1 MGYLD
6 KSTITVDAILT
17 NRGRE
22 LLADRVAG
30 NFRITKFAL
39 ADDEVN
45 YRLYNTAHP
54 LGDKYYGNII
64 ESMPVLEA
72 TPDESQLLKYKLITV
87 SDPNS
92 ALVTRGPLGSFKIP
106 FIIVPGIS
114 DPTSPLN
121 IYRDPSSAGSNV
133 ANYFDIVPSTS
144 YGKEANGY
152 TVIASDSSIV
162 KILSTYPGAGGST
175 TSVSTSIR
183 GSVTA
188 KGTAFRLQTND
199 VTGKAGD
206 VVVTVFGN
214 DSGATFTF
222 DVTVV

>member
-22 LLADRVAG
+22 LLADKVAG

-39 ADDEVN
+39 ADDEVD

-54 LGDKYYGNII
+54 LGDRYYGDVI

-72 TPDESQLLKYKLITV
+72 TPDDAQLMKYKLVTV

-92 ALVTRGPLGSFKIP
+92 SLVTRGPLGSFKIP
-106 FIIVPGIS
+106 EIV
-114 DPTSPLN
+114 TSPTITVGQTID
-121 IYRDPSSAGSNV
+121 IYVTPTGNQV
-133 ANYFDIVPSTS
+133 NYYDVVPSTT
-144 YGKEANGY
+144 YGKEAGGY
-152 TVIASDSSIV
+152 TLIVSDSTVATVLNTFPSP
-162 KILSTYPGAGGST
+162 STGTT
-175 TSVSTSIR
+175 TSVSTSTR
-183 GSVTA
+183 GSIVA
-188 KGTAFRLQTND
+188 KGTAFRVTSNAT
-199 VTGKAGD
+199 TGKAGT

-214 DSGATFTF
+214 DSGASISFNIR
-222 DVTVV
+222 VN